1 MWYEEE
7 NKFIRAPTPKSF
19 DNLVQNLENRD
30 SVLFES
36 VALPSAKR
44 EETNET
50 QPIEAPS
57 SMMGDLQALDLSEG
71 DSALDFTAK
80 NEAREQ
86 LQEEVYNMQKLI
98 SQLEFT
104 LREKEAIIEEKD
116 EEISELKKRL
126 KNKNQNQKQS
136 RPLTTN
142 DANQIYKEKYQNVI
156 KELTDLKKS
165 LASQGKVRRV
175 KSRALTHL
183 DMFTPTNKKK

>member
-7 NKFIRAPTPKSF
+7 NQFIRAPTPKSF

-57 SMMGDLQALDLSEG
+57 SMMGDLQAFNLSEG
-71 DSALDFTAK
+71 ESALDFTAT
-80 NEAREQ
+80 NAAREQ
-86 LQEEVYNMQKLI
+86 FKEEVYNMQKLI

-104 LREKEAIIEEKD
+104 LREKEAILEEKD
-116 EEISELKKRL
+116 EEINDLKNKL
-126 KNKNQNQKQS
+126 KNKNKQT

-142 DANQIYKEKYQNVI
+142 DANQIYKEKYQSVI

-175 KSRALTHL
+175 KSRALTPL
-183 DMFTPTNKKK
+183 DIIKPVVANKKK